1 MELSFVTVTFDLR
14 WHWKSYWIHKIFKK
28 MSRMIILKNLVENK
42 FLKLFLKLECLHHNY
57 RVLTHVCLSVELSV
71 FEQDNSRMLCPRI
84 MKFGYNIEYDNIS
97 NRFDIG
103 HGWAKVKVTKFFLLP
118 QNKLS
123 NIITKVDTSHELKFC
138 RNVQCIRRS

>member
-1 MELSFVTVTFDLR
+1 
-14 WHWKSYWIHKIFKK
+14 
-28 MSRMIILKNLVENK
+28 MSRMIILKILVENK

-84 MKFGYNIEYDNIS
+84 MKFGHNIKQIS

-103 HGWAKVKVTKFFLLP
+103 HGWTKVKVTKFFRLP
-118 QNKLS
+118 QNRLS
-123 NIITKVDTSHELKFC
+123 GIINKVDTSQELKFC
-138 RNVQCIRRS
+138 RNV